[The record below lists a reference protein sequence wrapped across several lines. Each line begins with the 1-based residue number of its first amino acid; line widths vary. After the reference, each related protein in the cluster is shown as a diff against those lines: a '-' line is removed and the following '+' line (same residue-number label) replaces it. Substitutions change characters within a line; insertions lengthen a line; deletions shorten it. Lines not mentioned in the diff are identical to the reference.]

1 MISLRRRTP
10 PDRPAIDP
18 RLFREAMS
26 RPAISRE
33 FFFPVDQAWWDD
45 GRFTLGRQGGASGL
59 ALHGVRLQEPR
70 PGAAN
75 PPPERDTQ
83 NDLCALFGSV
93 AELRRV
99 PEFSAMVL
107 SEESR
112 IGSQSG
118 TVPGKRVVFGLNCVS
133 GGRFQAEAAAAGECH
148 RVVRRAVEKA
158 GYRIEHPKEP
168 FNAATGFAGLHAWAA
183 AVRLRRKPD
192 PRKLLWLLL
201 LLPLL
206 LLPRACRPGPASTP
220 PPADTMF
227 GVPVEADSFIILLDK
242 SASMGP
248 YIAQVRDEARK
259 LLQERS
265 HDPARSHF
273 ADLIV
278 YDAETESVLGDV
290 QPVTPERITKVTN
303 YLNAMKAG
311 GWTRLAV
318 ATDLA
323 AREVV
328 RHGRNTTLI
337 VLTDGEDKTI
347 PQMLRDKEKIRA
359 KFGGVPFTMHA
370 ITPRLFTPGA
380 DPNPATPEEIDLA
393 ELCKCFNGR
402 FGPVG
407 AVP

>member
-10 PDRPAIDP
+10 SRPTVDP

-26 RPAISRE
+26 RPAVARE
-33 FFFPVDQAWWDD
+33 FFFPLDQAWWDN
-45 GRFTLGRQGGASGL
+45 GRFTLGRQGGSGGL
-59 ALHGVRLQEPR
+59 ALRGVRLQEPQ
-70 PGAAN
+70 PGGMN

-83 NDLCALFGSV
+83 ADLCALFGSV

-107 SEESR
+107 SEENR
-112 IGSQSG
+112 VGSQSG
-118 TVPGKRVVFGLNCVS
+118 AVPGKRLVFGLNCVS
-133 GGRFQAEAAAAGECH
+133 GGRYQAENAAAGECH
-148 RVVRRAVEKA
+148 RVVRRAIERA
-158 GYRIEHPKEP
+158 GYRIEHPKEA
-168 FNAATGFAGLHAWAA
+168 FNATTGFKGLHDWAA
-183 AVRLRRKPD
+183 AVRLRRKFD
-192 PRKLLWLLL
+192 PRRLLWLLL

-206 LLPRACRPGPASTP
+206 LLPRACRPSPAR
-220 PPADTMF
+220 PPAPDTMF

-265 HDPARSHF
+265 RDPGKSHF

-290 QPVTPERITKVTN
+290 QPVTPERITKVTS

-347 PQMLRDKEKIRA
+347 PQMIRDQEKIRA

-370 ITPRLFTPGA
+370 ITPRLFAPGA
-380 DPNPATPEEIDLA
+380 DPHPATPEENDLA